1 MVGVVI
7 SADRFSLRHNNAKSG
22 IFCSYF
28 LNSGKYLPACL
39 IIHMGLTLVFLF
51 FITSSIGDILINKY
65 I

>member
-1 MVGVVI
+1 M
-7 SADRFSLRHNNAKSG
+7 KSG
-22 IFCSYF
+22 FAFLIS